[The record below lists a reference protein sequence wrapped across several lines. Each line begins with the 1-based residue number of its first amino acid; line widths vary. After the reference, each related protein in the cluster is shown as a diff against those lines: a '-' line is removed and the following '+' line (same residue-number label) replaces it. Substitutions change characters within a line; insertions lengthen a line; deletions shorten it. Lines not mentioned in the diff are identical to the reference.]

1 MIVGFDSCAAVSMLP
16 QELFKDYPLKRD
28 GGAKFRSASNH
39 PIIDQGSRG
48 LVGHLGGSK
57 LARGIRFRVGGIRKP
72 LLCAAEMVDAG
83 YRVVLDQDN
92 GIDKSHMINKK
103 TGEVSS
109 LVRSG
114 KIYNMEMD
122 VLPYAKAVEIERK
135 FQKPRVGFQRQ
146 GFQGKGWR
154 QSP

>member
-1 MIVGFDSCAAVSMLP
+1 MLP

-48 LVGHLGGSK
+48 LVGYFGGSK
-57 LARGIRFRVGGIRKP
+57 SARGVRFRVGGIRKP

-122 VLPYAKAVEIERK
+122 VLPYAEAVEVMRK
-135 FQKPRVGFQRQ
+135 FQKPRPGFQRQ